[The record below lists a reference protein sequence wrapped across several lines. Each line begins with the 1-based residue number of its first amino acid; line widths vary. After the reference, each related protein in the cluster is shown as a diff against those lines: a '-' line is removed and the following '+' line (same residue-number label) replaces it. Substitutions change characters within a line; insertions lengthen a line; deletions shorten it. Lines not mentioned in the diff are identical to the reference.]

1 MNLLIKNINL
11 NINKS
16 YFENSKYSI
25 KDFYAF
31 KDVRNN
37 IILNIL
43 SETLVIQD
51 FEILLLISKDENLYI
66 DIKIS
71 IIDIKIIRFIN
82 KENAIS
88 FYLYIKNDTNLSNN
102 YSLYFFNN
110 NYYFIFNN
118 LNINHL
124 KLIDFESI
132 TYSPLI
138 YARIVENGFKLNP

>member
-51 FEILLLISKDENLYI
+51 FEILLLISKDGNLYI

-124 KLIDFESI
+124 KLIDFECI

>member
-124 KLIDFESI
+124 KLIDFECI

>member
-25 KDFYAF
+25 KDFYTF

-124 KLIDFESI
+124 KLIDFECI

-138 YARIVENGFKLNP
+138 HARIVENGFKLNP